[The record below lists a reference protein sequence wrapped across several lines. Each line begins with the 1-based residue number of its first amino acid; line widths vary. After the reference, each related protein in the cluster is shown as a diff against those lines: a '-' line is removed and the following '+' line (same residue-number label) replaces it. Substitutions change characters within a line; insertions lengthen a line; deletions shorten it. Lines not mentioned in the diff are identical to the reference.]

1 MHTKLTL
8 RVDERVVVRAKA
20 WARRRGVS
28 LSDAIESVLERLP
41 DGDAGQPLSAWTRS
55 LLGIAAPPKG
65 RPPTDKAIRQ
75 ARLDH
80 LAERHR

>member
-8 RVDERVVVRAKA
+8 RLEESLIVRAKA

-28 LSDAIESVLERLP
+28 LSQAVATVFEQLP
-41 DGDAGQPLSAWTRS
+41 GSSEQALSPWTRK
-55 LLGIAAPPKG
+55 LVGIAPRRKG
-65 RPPTDKAIRQ
+65 RPPSDEAIRR

-80 LAERHR
+80 LAEKHR